1 MTYRTELEKIEQPLS
16 AELYDLTIGGVVSR
30 FTSHSESVVYES
42 HVYLARPIKRTGF
55 SIEKSMKTVDVTV
68 STPVDV
74 AFGEYLSASPYA
86 RTTVEITKV
95 FLSDPDTL
103 NKLIFS
109 GLIYT
114 VSVKN
119 GVASALFKSANG
131 LLSRKV
137 PRVTYQSNC
146 NWSLF
151 SEQCGIQKSLYK
163 HTTTVNS
170 IDGNILTLDNFST
183 VADKKYQGGTIAF
196 GVEERLLT
204 NHSGSNVTLL
214 VQFPNIAVGDTVHL
228 YPGCDGSPTACAS
241 FNNQDNFMGMPN
253 IPTRNALL
261 WGFR

>member
-131 LLSRKV
+131 LLSHKV

-196 GVEERLLT
+196 GLEERLLT

-241 FNNQDNFMGMPN
+241 FNNQDKFMGMPN